1 MVKENIN
8 QEFRLKNRE
17 ERKNYFTKEIDQN
30 ELVSKDHKKVSAN

>member
-17 ERKNYFTKEIDQN
+17 ERNNYFTKEIDQN
-30 ELVSKDHKKVSAN
+30 ELVSKDHKKVSAI